1 MDIVRRELLLVTI
14 GTKRVKGCMG
24 TVHFLC
30 VSAHSVVERQLKK
43 TLLLVDYLKVLFWI
57 MIFCKKSL

>member
-1 MDIVRRELLLVTI
+1 MGELLLVTT
-14 GTKRVKGCMG
+14 GTQRVKGCMG

-43 TLLLVDYLKVLFWI
+43 TLLLVDYLKVLFWM
-57 MIFCKKSL
+57 MIF